1 LNWDL
6 ITGNSAQ
13 SAEFVFER
21 APFASAHASTIA
33 EIPGGLVAAWFGG
46 TREGAP
52 DVGIWLSR
60 RVNRLRQG
68 SGGQDGAW
76 SPPREVA
83 DGVQADGTRHPCWN
97 PVLFEMPNKEL
108 ALFYKVG
115 PSPQRW
121 WGMVKTSR
129 DAGQTWS
136 EARRLPDGILGPI
149 KNKPVTLADGTVIAS
164 ASTESTEQPSTWRVH
179 FERTTDN
186 GRTWMATSPL
196 ATADGT
202 RIDAIQP
209 SVLVHADGA
218 LQALGRTRSGR
229 VFETWSRD
237 GGRTWTG
244 LTLTSLPNPSA
255 GTDAITLRDGRHL
268 LVYNPTSK
276 GRTPL
281 AVAISRDGK
290 TWSEALVLERE
301 PGEYSYPAV
310 IQTADGLVHITYTWK
325 RERIKHVVVNPLTLQ
340 SSFDDVRLM
349 TLDPGHFH
357 AALIQKEMYPGVSG
371 RVDVYAPLGPDLFEH
386 LKRINAFNRRPDA
399 PTKWRTEVHASADY
413 FDRMLR
419 EQPGNVVILSGRN
432 RGKIDQILASV
443 RAGLHVLGDKPWI
456 LKSEDL
462 PKLESALAEADG
474 KGVVAYDIMTERFEI
489 TTILQRALVNDSA
502 AFGEIVRGSESDPGV
517 YMESVHHLMKVV
529 AGAPNIRPPWFFDT
543 AEQGEGANDIGTH
556 LVDLVQWT
564 LFPDQAIDYRS
575 DIRVLSAQRWPTW
588 IPEADYRRVT
598 GEAGFDRN
606 LAPAVKDGKLEYFS
620 NTLVSYAL
628 RGVHTK
634 LNIIWDWEA
643 PPGGGDTHFAFY
655 KGTRARIE
663 VRQTR
668 ADRFLP
674 ELYVIPASADL
685 KPQVLAAVRSKIAAF
700 EREHPGVGVDDRGA
714 EIKIT
719 VPDALRIGHE
729 AHFAQVA
736 TNFLKYVRDRRTL
749 PAWERPNMIAKYYV
763 TTKGTELSHQQP
775 PRVAPRIAPQ

>member
-1 LNWDL
+1 LN
-6 ITGNSAQ
+6 S
-13 SAEFVFER
+13 EFIFER
-21 APFASAHASTIA
+21 APFASAHASTVA
-33 EIPGGLVAAWFGG
+33 EIPGGLIAAWFGG

-60 RVNRLRQG
+60 RIDG
-68 SGGQDGAW
+68 SW
-76 SPPREVA
+76 SSPREVA
-83 DGVQADGTRHPCWN
+83 DGVQANGTRYPCWN

-121 WGMVKTSR
+121 WGMVRTSR

-136 EARRLPDGILGPI
+136 DARKLPDGILGPI

-164 ASTESTEQPSTWRVH
+164 ASTESTDKPSVWRVH
-179 FERTTDN
+179 FERTTDS
-186 GRTWMATSPL
+186 GRSWTATPPL
-196 ATADGT
+196 DTADGG

-209 SVLVHADGA
+209 SILVHADGA

-229 VFETWSRD
+229 IFETWSRD
-237 GGRTWTG
+237 GGRTWTA
-244 LTLTSLPNPSA
+244 LTLTSLLNPSA

-268 LVYNPTSK
+268 LVYNPTAK

-281 AVAISRDGK
+281 TVAISRDGK
-290 TWSEALVLERE
+290 AWSEALVLERE

-310 IQTADGLVHITYTWK
+310 IQAGDGLVHITYTWK
-325 RERIKHVVVNPLTLQ
+325 RERIKHVVLNPVTLQ

-386 LKRINAFNRRPDA
+386 LKRVNAFNRRPDA
-399 PTKWRTEVHASADY
+399 PTSWRTEVHASADY
-413 FDRMLR
+413 VDRMLR

-456 LKSEDL
+456 LKSDDL
-462 PKLESALAEADG
+462 AKLESALADADT

-489 TTILQRALVNDSA
+489 TTILQRELVNDRA
-502 AFGEIVRGSESDPGV
+502 TFGEIARGSEADPGV

-529 AGAPNIRPPWFFDT
+529 SGAPNIRPPWFFDT

-564 LFPDQAIDYRS
+564 LFPDQAIDYRT
-575 DIRVLSAQRWPTW
+575 DVQVLSAQRWPTW
-588 IPEADYRRVT
+588 IPETDYRRVT
-598 GEAGFDRN
+598 GDAAFDRS
-606 LAPAVKDGKLEYFS
+606 LAPAVKDGKLEYYA

-628 RGVHTK
+628 RGVHAT

-655 KGTRARIE
+655 QGTRARIE

-674 ELYVIPASADL
+674 ELYAIPASPDL
-685 KPQVLAAVRSKIAAF
+685 KPQVLAAARAKIAALQQQY
-700 EREHPGVGVDDRGA
+700 PGVGVEERGA

-719 VPDALRIGHE
+719 VPDALRVGHE

-736 TNFLKYVRDRRTL
+736 TNFLKYVRDRRSL

-775 PRVAPRIAPQ
+775 ASVAPRLAPR